1 VTDFY
6 PAKPDVDITAKNR
19 ADFAVF
25 MKGATYLADAVLTH
39 PNPASH
45 PTSVKKSGAAAA
57 AASTKKLT
65 SYNNLFVI
73 PVGRLVPFSYETGG
87 FVDPDTLDF
96 IRTLVKY
103 GMAEGDETE
112 PEWTP
117 YNRAEY
123 QRRCRSVC
131 ESISIS
137 IARSV
142 ANTLITGSVALSSRR
157 LATAAPRP

>member
-1 VTDFY
+1 MV
-6 PAKPDVDITAKNR
+6 TAKNR

-25 MKGATYLADAVLTH
+25 MKGATFLADAVLTH

-57 AASTKKLT
+57 AASRNKLT
-65 SYNNLFVI
+65 SYNNLFDI

-96 IRTLVKY
+96 IRTFVKY

-123 QRRCRSVC
+123 QKRCRSVC
-131 ESISIS
+131 DTISIA